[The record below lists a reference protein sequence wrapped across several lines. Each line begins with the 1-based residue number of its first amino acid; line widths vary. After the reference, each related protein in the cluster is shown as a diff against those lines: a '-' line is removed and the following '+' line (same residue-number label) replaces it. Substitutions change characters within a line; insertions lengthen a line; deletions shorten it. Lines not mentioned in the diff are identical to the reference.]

1 MFRYMDEDDIESI
14 TKEIAKLGPIS
25 PKIRE
30 EVVEE
35 FYQMVLAQEYVS
47 TGGADY
53 AEENLD
59 EEIGDLKATLF
70 LDFCLREIGPSVYNQ
85 AIADAQ
91 IYLQER
97 LIDLDGVCKQLE
109 FGYWPKEQEPGK

>member
-1 MFRYMDEDDIESI
+1 LAIKL
-14 TKEIAKLGPIS
+14 TKETEKKLIASIK
-25 PKIRE
+25 R
-30 EVVEE
+30 
-35 FYQMVLAQEYVS
+35 
-47 TGGADY
+47 Y

-91 IYLQER
+91 TYLQER
-97 LIDLDGVCKQLE
+97 LIDLDGVCKQAE
-109 FGYWPKEQEPGK
+109 FGYWPREKETGK